1 MNTIPVR
8 VYEAAIS
15 LPPEALLWYLA
26 RQSIYHQV
34 NKMANSKEET
44 ALLRY
49 GRRSTSKC
57 ENVINAIIK
66 TNVAIEIEKMKT
78 L

>member
-1 MNTIPVR
+1 MVFGQT
-8 VYEAAIS
+8 E
-15 LPPEALLWYLA
+15 
-26 RQSIYHQV
+26 YHQV

-66 TNVAIEIEKMKT
+66 TNVEIEIEKMKT